1 MNYITFLKDFINKIS
16 NAIGKKDLIFLSLN
30 YDFKKKITK
39 DFREKLNSS
48 TIEEIL
54 SREIS
59 GRYKKISK
67 DYNAK
72 ICEKIKKRKYIFI
85 AKFIK

>member
-1 MNYITFLKDFINKIS
+1 MIL
-16 NAIGKKDLIFLSLN
+16 
-30 YDFKKKITK
+30 KKITK

-72 ICEKIKKRKYIFI
+72 ICEKIKKENIYLLQNLLSKNFL
-85 AKFIK
+85 FF